1 MVKFNILM
9 LNMFLRRV
17 RNTLFILIMIFFHL
31 SNLFEF
37 MNTRLPFK
45 LSYYYQTTTLMD
57 NNFQLF
63 HN

>member
-9 LNMFLRRV
+9 LNLFLRRV
-17 RNTLFILIMIFFHL
+17 RNTLFILITIFFHL

-45 LSYYYQTTTLMD
+45 LSYYHQITTLMD